1 MVLLWLQRFLV
12 DNMKNTELC
21 GCLYTMCL
29 YDFSVDYAS
38 IDVDDVLYIDK
49 YLMKKRNIK

>member
-1 MVLLWLQRFLV
+1 
-12 DNMKNTELC
+12 
-21 GCLYTMCL
+21 MCL